1 MYACLQARERWQ
13 ATMDRK
19 DGALRCR
26 TEATAHPMAW
36 DDGSNPYTND
46 PYTTS
51 GKPSTCG
58 MGYQYHL
65 SRPADRMRY
74 ELTWARKCT
83 MR

>member
-1 MYACLQARERWQ
+1 
-13 ATMDRK
+13 MDRK

-26 TEATAHPMAW
+26 TEATTQPMAW
-36 DDGSNPYTND
+36 DDGNDPYADD

-51 GKPSTCG
+51 GKPNYRYQGSCG

-74 ELTWARKCT
+74 ELTWARRCT